1 MNHKIDLAC
10 IIDDDKLYVKMLS
23 RLLDIKKLCKEF
35 LVFENGSEAYA
46 YFKGVFDQ
54 PEKER
59 IPQEILLDLNMPVM
73 DGWQFLDEFV
83 KIKCELEHP
92 ITLYV
97 VSSSI
102 NPEDIERAK
111 KFEEVSDYWVKPI
124 SLGELEEMFEKV

>member
-1 MNHKIDLAC
+1 MTHKIDLAC

-35 LVFENGSEAYA
+35 LVFENGQEAFS
-46 YFKGVFDQ
+46 YFKDIFEQ
-54 PEKER
+54 PTKDKV
-59 IPQEILLDLNMPVM
+59 PQVILLDLNMPVM

-83 KIKCELEHP
+83 KIKCDLEHP

-102 NPEDIERAK
+102 NQEDIERAK
-111 KFEEVSDYWVKPI
+111 EFEEVSDYWVKPI

>member
-35 LVFENGSEAYA
+35 LVFENGSEAFT
-46 YFKGVFDQ
+46 YFKDIFDQ
-54 PEKER
+54 PEIEK
-59 IPQEILLDLNMPVM
+59 IPQVILLDLNMPVM
-73 DGWQFLDEFV
+73 DGWQFLEEFV
-83 KIKCELEHP
+83 KIKSKMERP

-102 NPEDIERAK
+102 NPDDIQRAK
-111 KFEEVSDYWVKPI
+111 EFEEVSDYWVKPI